1 MKLKLERILVL
12 RGRDAVLISVASI
25 VVAFIVFSIFLFWE
39 GASPI
44 EAYRNIFSFAFDPK
58 LGLMTTI
65 HRGTL
70 LLLATLAFIIPL
82 KAGFWN
88 IGVPGQ
94 LYLGTV
100 GSFAVAYTWGDLP
113 PSILISLMLIVA
125 GLFGAG
131 YGAFAGFL
139 KGKLGVNEIVTTIM
153 LNSIAFWLLYCLVVG
168 GPWMGVS
175 ESQSRPLPASGM
187 APTIWG
193 MPFTVILALAIS
205 VILYFLL
212 VRSNIGYQ
220 IRCYGSNPSATRHVG
235 INPVKILIFVT
246 AIGGAIAGISAYH
259 MWAGDPSFGLIP
271 RPEGY
276 MAIGDFTFWGII
288 VGLVSLLNPL
298 AAIPTSI
305 FVGSLREGGAVLVRR
320 LGLAFGLDYVFMGIL
335 FLTFVVFQFFYR
347 YKIVR
352 VKKRG

>member
-1 MKLKLERILVL
+1 MKLKLERVLVL
-12 RGRDAVLISVASI
+12 TGRDAVLISVASI
-25 VVAFIVFSIFLFWE
+25 IVAFLVFSIFLLWE

-44 EAYRNIFSFAFDPK
+44 DAYRNIFSFAFDPK
-58 LGLMTTI
+58 LGLTTTI
-65 HRGTL
+65 HRATF
-70 LLLATLAFIIPL
+70 LLLATLAFILPL

-100 GSFAVAYTWGDLP
+100 GSFAIAYAWGDLP
-113 PSILISLMLIVA
+113 SGVLILLMLIVA
-125 GLFGAG
+125 GLLGAG
-131 YGAFAGFL
+131 YGVLAGFL

-153 LNSIAFWLLYCLVVG
+153 LNNVAFWLIYCLVVG

-175 ESQSRPLPASGM
+175 ESQSRSLPASAM

-193 MPFTVILALAIS
+193 VPFTVLLALAIS
-205 VILYFLL
+205 VILYFFLT
-212 VRSNIGYQ
+212 RSNLGYQ

-235 INPVKILIFVT
+235 ISPLKILIFVT
-246 AIGGAIAGISAYH
+246 AVGGAIAGLSAYH
-259 MWAGDPSFGLIP
+259 MWAGDPSFGRIP

-276 MAIGDFTFWGII
+276 MAIGDFAFWGII
-288 VGLVSLLNPL
+288 VGLVCLLDPL
-298 AAIPTSI
+298 AVIPTSI

-320 LGLAFGLDYVFMGIL
+320 LGLTFGLDYVFMGIL
-335 FLTFVVFQFFYR
+335 FLTFVVFQFFHR